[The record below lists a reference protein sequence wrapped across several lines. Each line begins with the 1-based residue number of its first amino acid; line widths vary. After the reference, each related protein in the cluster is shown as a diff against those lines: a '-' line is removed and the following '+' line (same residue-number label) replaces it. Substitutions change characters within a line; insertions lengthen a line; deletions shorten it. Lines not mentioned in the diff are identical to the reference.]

1 MSSKTAK
8 KARGIVC
15 GCGSARW
22 RLVDVYRLTNG
33 TVRRRRACVAC
44 SGRITTVE
52 RQVRPGDR

>member
-1 MSSKTAK
+1 MSSAKAK

-22 RLVDVYRLTNG
+22 RLVDVYRNADG

-44 SGRITTVE
+44 AGRITTVE
-52 RQVRPGDR
+52 RRVRPGDR